1 MKFEEYVKMT
11 KERGRD
17 VTTVFKDRGVDLDL
31 WHVCC
36 PKQGICSVSVT
47 FRRPF
52 YYLVIGSDGGGD
64 KLRRC

>member
-31 WHVCC
+31 WHVYY

-52 YYLVIGSDGGGD
+52 Y
-64 KLRRC
+64 

>member
-31 WHVCC
+31 WHVCY